1 MKKFF
6 LLIGAVMCVST
17 ITAQSKL
24 EWGVHA
30 GLNLANEKVSTES
43 VSAEINSH
51 AQFHLGFSV
60 AAPIGKKLPF
70 YFATG
75 LEFTGRGGESKNS
88 GNKLSDNL
96 YYLQIPVSVSY
107 HFNLGEKVSLQ
118 PQVGIYYALG
128 LFSNTKVNG
137 EPQQYDGENFDF
149 FTEYN
154 GEQGYKSSDLGLRF
168 GVDALFSKHYKLG
181 LGYDLGLLNI
191 NKDMFDG
198 NIKVTNGVFYI
209 RLGYNF

>member
-1 MKKFF
+1 MKRFF
-6 LLIGAVMCVST
+6 LLIGAVMFVSS
-17 ITAQSKL
+17 ITAQSNL

-43 VSAEINSH
+43 ASSEINSH

-70 YFATG
+70 YFSTG
-75 LEFTGRGGESKNS
+75 LEFTGRGGESQVS
-88 GNKLSDNL
+88 GNKVCDNL
-96 YYLQIPVSVSY
+96 YYLQIPVSLSY

-118 PQVGIYYALG
+118 PQVGVYYAFG
-128 LFSNTKVNG
+128 LFSNSKING
-137 EPQQYDGENFDF
+137 EPQQFDGEDFDF
-149 FTEYN
+149 FTEYG
-154 GEQGYKSSDLGLRF
+154 GEQGYKRSDLGLRF
-168 GVDALFSKHYKLG
+168 GVDAVFAKHYKLG

-191 NKDMFDG
+191 NKDMFDS